1 MFDAFEIRL
10 ADLLA
15 NALVGAA
22 NLGPVGRAGAVAAPS
37 AGEVGLSVRVA
48 EFAPEPH
55 VGDDR
60 RAEIR
65 DATSIRLRPTL
76 HVAGRVLV
84 RLTATPPNG
93 PQGIEARARLVT
105 MLDRVL
111 LALHPEAMRSGQGFD
126 TGADQGFELD
136 SFRLQSVGPLPEAAE
151 DVLQIDLGYG
161 FAGRFWP
168 VVTHPEGD
176 VITTMPTRIVAMP
189 VRLPERLVAQAGGA
203 NLSVPLRLDLSAA
216 DGAATAVAA
225 RLEGAAPPGAL
236 VGDGTPA
243 PAGYTGFAVGADG
256 LSDLVYQPPAN
267 LTGRA
272 EVRVETRLAHP
283 DRPSIP
289 LTRFTIE
296 VLAS

>member
-22 NLGPVGRAGAVAAPS
+22 NLGPVGRAGAVADPG
-37 AGEVGLSVRVA
+37 AGDVGITARVA
-48 EFAPEPH
+48 TFEPEPH

-60 RAEIR
+60 RARIR
-65 DATSIRLRPTL
+65 DAASIRLRPTL
-76 HVAGRVLV
+76 HVAGQAVI
-84 RLTATPPNG
+84 RLTSEPPAG
-93 PQGIEARARLVT
+93 PQRIEGRARLMA
-105 MLDRVL
+105 MLDSVL
-111 LALHPEAMRSGQGFD
+111 LALHPEAMRTGRAFD

-136 SFRLQSVGPLPEAAE
+136 EFRLRNVSPLPEAA
-151 DVLQIDLGYG
+151 DDILRIDLGYG
-161 FAGRFWP
+161 FSGRFWP
-168 VVTHPEGD
+168 VVTHPEGGT
-176 VITTMPTRIVAMP
+176 ITTIPTRVVAMP
-189 VRLPERLVAQAGGA
+189 VRLPDRIVAQAGGA
-203 NLSVPLRLDLSAA
+203 SLSVPIRLDLSAS
-216 DGAATAVAA
+216 DGAVSAVAA

-243 PAGYTGFAVGADG
+243 PAGFTGFAVGANG
-256 LSDLVYQPPAN
+256 QSDLVYQPPAT
-267 LTGRA
+267 LAGRA

-289 LTRFTIE
+289 LTRFAIE